1 MACCKEITQDTCQA
15 AIPAKGNA
23 GDSDIDE
30 QVGPVTAPTG
40 ASCETSVAPDD
51 FDPELWDYYTSLSTS
66 MGWENGSN

>member
-23 GDSDIDE
+23 GDSDIYE

-40 ASCETSVAPDD
+40 ASCDSVAPDN
-51 FDPELWDYYTSLSTS
+51 FDPELWDCCIKFVNING
-66 MGWENGSN
+66 MGEWQ

>member
-40 ASCETSVAPDD
+40 AS
-51 FDPELWDYYTSLSTS
+51 FDPELWDFCTKLCQLQWDGR
-66 MGWENGSN
+66 MAVII